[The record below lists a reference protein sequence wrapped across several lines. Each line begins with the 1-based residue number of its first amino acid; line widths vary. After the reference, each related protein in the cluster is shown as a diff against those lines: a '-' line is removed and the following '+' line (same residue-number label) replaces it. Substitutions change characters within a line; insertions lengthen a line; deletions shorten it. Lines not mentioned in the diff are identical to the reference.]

1 MNTVTISVQGMT
13 CENCVR
19 HVTQALKELPGVTG
33 VEVALAGGS
42 ATIQSDHPLERA
54 ELAHAL
60 DEAGYT
66 LS

>member
-19 HVTQALKELPGVTG
+19 HVTQELQELPGVTG
-33 VEVALAGGS
+33 VEVALGSGS
-42 ATIQSDHPLERA
+42 ATIQSDRPLERA
-54 ELAHAL
+54 ELVHAL

>member
-19 HVTQALKELPGVTG
+19 HVTQALQELPGVTG
-33 VEVALAGGS
+33 VEVALTSGS

>member
-19 HVTQALKELPGVTG
+19 HVTQALQELPGVTG
-33 VEVALAGGS
+33 VEVALASGS
-42 ATIQSDHPLERA
+42 ATIQSDRPLERA

>member
-19 HVTQALKELPGVTG
+19 HVTEALRELPGVTG
-33 VEVALAGGS
+33 VEVALASGS
-42 ATIQSDHPLERA
+42 ATLQSDRPLERA

>member
-19 HVTQALKELPGVTG
+19 HVTQALQELPGVTG
-33 VEVALAGGS
+33 VEVALASGS
-42 ATIQSDHPLERA
+42 ATVQSDRPLERA

>member
-19 HVTQALKELPGVTG
+19 HVTQALQELPGVTG
-33 VEVALAGGS
+33 VEVALASGS
-42 ATIQSDHPLERA
+42 ATVQSDRPLERA
-54 ELAHAL
+54 ALAHAL

>member
-19 HVTQALKELPGVTG
+19 HVTEALRELPGVTG
-33 VEVALAGGS
+33 VEVALASGS
-42 ATIQSDHPLERA
+42 ATVQSDRPLERS